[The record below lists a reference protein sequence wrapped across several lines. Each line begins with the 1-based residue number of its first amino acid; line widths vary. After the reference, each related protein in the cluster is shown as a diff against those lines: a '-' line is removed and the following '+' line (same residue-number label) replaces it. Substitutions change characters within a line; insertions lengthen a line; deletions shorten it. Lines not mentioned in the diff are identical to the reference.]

1 MGVSALQFKIIKRA
15 VKTRLANGESFEEI
29 IACYPK
35 LSQEQVAELKAEY
48 GITEESSDE
57 EGSVQ

>member
-15 VKTRLANGESFEEI
+15 VKTRVANGEKLDEI

-35 LSQEQVAELKAEY
+35 LSEQQVAELKAEY
-48 GITEESSDE
+48 GSEEE
-57 EGSVQ
+57 